1 MSSDAGSIPAASIS
15 LLKDKWTVPRSRY
28 RIQAGFLGALLFA
41 SLLAQNIARVRVSVR
56 DYAEFSRVTLE
67 STQTLTFT
75 IARRT
80 PGMIEVG
87 IESQSPVHIQS
98 GPVTSRLIRSVSMS
112 RQGSRNILSI
122 EGKTESYTFTHFTV
136 GNPFQLILDL
146 REVRRPAETPLAKP
160 AEKKPAP
167 TVAEKPAAPPP
178 QDTGRPAVPLSSG
191 GRTIVIDPG
200 HGGMES
206 GAQGKFGTLEKDITL
221 AVSLKLK
228 SLIERNL
235 AFRVVLTRDK
245 DVEVLL
251 ENRAA
256 AANNNDAQFFIS
268 IHANGSYKKSS
279 SGSETFFLNLNA
291 TDEDVRRLAYFEN
304 TQTELQGRIAAD
316 QDYQDDIRMILWDM
330 AQAAYIRQ
338 SSRLAELVQ
347 AELNGLLGTA
357 NRGIKQ
363 APFKVLTEV
372 ACPAILVEVAFL
384 SNPEEER
391 LLGKE
396 EFQWNVAQAIYQG
409 LVNTI
414 REFPAGGNRR

>member
-1 MSSDAGSIPAASIS
+1 LAA
-15 LLKDKWTVPRSRY
+15 
-28 RIQAGFLGALLFA
+28 
-41 SLLAQNIARVRVSVR
+41 LLAQDYARIKVSVK
-56 DYAEFSRVTLE
+56 DYADFSRITLE
-67 STQTLTFT
+67 SSRTLTFT

-80 PGMIEVG
+80 AGSVEVG
-87 IESQSPVHIQS
+87 IESSDPVHIQT
-98 GPVTSRLIRSVSMS
+98 GPVSSRLVRAVSAM
-112 RQGSRNILSI
+112 RLGSRHLLTI
-122 EGKTESYTFTHFTV
+122 ESKIESFTFNHYTV
-136 GNPFQLILDL
+136 ASPFQLILDFKEAA
-146 REVRRPAETPLAKP
+146 RAVEVPPAKP
-160 AEKKPAP
+160 AEKKPSP
-167 TVAEKPAAPPP
+167 PAEERPAVPPAQNP
-178 QDTGRPAVPLSSG
+178 GRPAVAPSSG
-191 GRTIVIDPG
+191 GRTIVIDAG
-200 HGGMES
+200 HGGAES
-206 GAQGKFGTLEKDITL
+206 GAKGKSGTLEKDITL
-221 AVSLKLK
+221 AISLKLK

-256 AANNNDAQFFIS
+256 TANNNDAQFFIS

-338 SSRLAELVQ
+338 SSRLAELIQ
-347 AELNGLLGTA
+347 AELNSLLNTA

-372 ACPAILVEVAFL
+372 ACPAVLVEVAFL
-384 SNPEEER
+384 SNPDEER
-391 LLGKE
+391 LLGRE

-409 LVNTI
+409 LANTI
-414 REFPAGGNRR
+414 REFPAKGGRR